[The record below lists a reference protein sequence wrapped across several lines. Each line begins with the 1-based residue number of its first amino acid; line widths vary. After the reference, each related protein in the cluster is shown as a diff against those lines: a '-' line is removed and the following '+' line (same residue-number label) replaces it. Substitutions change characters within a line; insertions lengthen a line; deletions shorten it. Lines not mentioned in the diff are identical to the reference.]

1 VTRSMKFV
9 GVAVLVGALTVAWST
24 HSNARTD
31 GAPGI
36 LSQVGIDQK
45 LGEKIPLDLQF
56 RDGAGNAVSL
66 SDYFNDKPVVLSL
79 VYYDCPMLCT
89 QVLNGLLGSMKALT
103 LNAGGEFE
111 VVTVSFDSRETP
123 ELALEKKK
131 VYLDQYDRA
140 GAEEGWHFLT
150 GDEAS
155 VAALTKSVGFRYAWD
170 EDTQQ
175 FAHASGIM
183 VLTPDGTLARYFY
196 GIEFA
201 PRDLKLGLV
210 EASDGKIGS
219 PVDQILLYCFY
230 YDPVKGKYGL
240 AIMNIIRILGT
251 ATILVMGTAIFLMI
265 RRGRV
270 PQAA

>member
-1 VTRSMKFV
+1 MTRSLTFAGMALLL
-9 GVAVLVGALTVAWST
+9 AVLTATWTTEPRAQTEG
-24 HSNARTD
+24 
-31 GAPGI
+31 GPGI
-36 LSQVGIDQK
+36 LGKVGIDQK
-45 LGEKIPLDLQF
+45 LGEQIPLDLQF
-56 RDGAGNAVSL
+56 LDEAGNSVSL
-66 SDYFNDKPVVLSL
+66 RDYFKEKPVVLSL

-103 LNAGGEFE
+103 FSAGEEFE

-123 ELALEKKK
+123 ELALGKKR
-131 VYLDQYDRA
+131 VYVDQYERA
-140 GAEEGWHFLT
+140 GAEDGWHFLT
-150 GDEAS
+150 GSEAS

-183 VLTPDGTLARYFY
+183 VLTPDGTLAKYFY

-219 PVDQILLYCFY
+219 PVDQILLYCFH
-230 YDPVKGKYGL
+230 YDPVKGKYGV
-240 AIMNIIRILGT
+240 AIMNIVRILGT
-251 ATILVMGTAIFLMI
+251 ATILIMGTAIFLMI
-265 RRGRV
+265 RRGRA
-270 PQAA
+270 PQTA